1 MQLSTSNCPDRKTLR
16 HSQVM
21 TCTTFV
27 TSSGTENR
35 RRMIGQAFW
44 RQIQIRDVVKGSRIF
59 VDWDK
64 EKKIKHE
71 HKVKTKMIQNKGRN
85 QYHF

>member
-1 MQLSTSNCPDRKTLR
+1 
-16 HSQVM
+16 M
-21 TCTTFV
+21 TCV

-44 RQIQIRDVVKGSRIF
+44 RQIQIGDAEKGSRIF

-64 EKKIKHE
+64 EKRKENMNIKL
-71 HKVKTKMIQNKGRN
+71 KQKN
-85 QYHF
+85 

>member
-1 MQLSTSNCPDRKTLR
+1 
-16 HSQVM
+16 M
-21 TCTTFV
+21 TCMTCV

-44 RQIQIRDVVKGSRIF
+44 RQIQIRDAEKGSRIF

-64 EKKIKHE
+64 EKKRKHE
-71 HKVKTKMIQNKGRN
+71 HKVKTKKLKIIQNNGRN
-85 QYHF
+85 QYHILVETISSFKHL